1 MTNTRKT
8 YLNDCVYNGH
18 VRKWNKDTLL
28 IFIASCE
35 DPQYSKM
42 VKTAYQL
49 WLAETNHT
57 LKVEYVEDLYE
68 SDINISFFRFDIDN
82 FGSCEFSYDNKG
94 QFIGAEISIPMLDLE
109 NYPQYDMQNI
119 FQTTLKL
126 VGHSL
131 GLPNSPY
138 KEDITFKDYQYT
150 KVVGL
155 TDRDR
160 LSMKWLYRIKS
171 EISVA
176 NLVEMVGLD
185 KNTSLDDFIA
195 FFEKGAN
202 YAKENAEEND
212 EKKEAQ
218 KSAFDIDDFVSSMTS
233 QAKDLVPSD
242 VSQETSDYII
252 SKMDSFLRMAYEAIS
267 NDNELNPTNDDYI
280 LLLQILAEWIFHK
293 SVDISRSKIPTELWD
308 NIMQRIAFCIFEI
321 VKQSWK
327 REISKDVI
335 VDAVARH
342 VDKCYKEG
350 LQQLL
355 DNKKITKEIFE
366 AAIAESNID
375 KMADEIEK
383 ESNIKNALGYD
394 SVDEM
399 ISAQANEKIEEIKK
413 KNQEQLKT
421 EQKRIKEAIKNDKK
435 LDDDVTLIN
444 DAMEVAE
451 KYFEQEKK
459 VNDEQKKLKKIRK
472 EYEKKTNKAIDYM
485 IPENMKKTMQKQE
498 ESKFGKLFSKH
509 VLGNSV
515 EIFLGSL
522 VICLNSK
529 INLSILSFV
538 GVLLF
543 LYNHFSTSI
552 AEFIIKC
559 NFSLPT
565 VNFIVYFVSI
575 LIIGKI
581 IVSSIMKAQE
591 ESEFW
596 KLFPLKHVLGYSVE
610 IFLGALVIC
619 LNSKINLSIL
629 SFVGVL
635 LFLYNHF
642 STSIAEFIIKCNFSL
657 PIVNFIVYF
666 VSILIIGKIIVS
678 SIMKAFED
686 DTQKVIKMLED
697 DRQNRQD
704 LVNPDKRFEKLG
716 VDILRLEIGA
726 GLLCIADPDQ
736 DGKLLANISALR
748 VELRDKLGYIIPN
761 IRICDSSEL
770 ENFEY
775 QISVRDEV
783 VASGYVYPNKYMVLA
798 DEWDSKVGKVPENI
812 IYGVD
817 PALDTQCYWLD
828 KEDVENHWDNITVVV
843 GPGGVIKTHLE
854 TIVIKYVDSIITSC
868 DIEKYIEIAKKAKG
882 SEQLIANLNERL
894 NYETIRKVFV
904 NLIRE
909 NVSIKDIIYVFDKL
923 SEFSKY
929 TTNPNILSERLRA
942 TFGLNICLKH
952 SEDKVLYA
960 LNLSAEWE
968 EMLDSIL
975 QRTEIGT
982 MFLITP
988 RQFQELVETT
998 AMSLMMAHQEI
1009 GFQPVIVCR
1018 PNIRLPLYELLV
1030 RHIPSIVVMSYSE
1043 LVQEIK
1049 VELINEIKWNPE
1061 TIENNDIEEIQDN
1074 EEFYEQEPLLGRVID
1089 SDGKPLDGGI
1099 ENYSLE
1105 EMFSEIAPVDSS
1117 EPAPIT
1123 KIFKTGVRAVDAF
1136 ITIGYGQKMG
1146 VFAPSGCGLSTFLG
1160 LILKN
1165 SEADINIVSLVVD
1178 SVEIAWDFINYCVKY
1193 EPNIQRKTIVICST
1207 PLDSAEKIKKNFETA
1222 VSLCEYYRD
1231 KGKNVLFIND
1241 KTEPILNAVEKIAW
1255 ENGEPACENDYRL
1268 AVTSWYQR
1276 LINHCK
1282 SNDNGTIT
1290 TILTTNI
1297 TPLDK
1302 GNAAVN
1308 TIRKSAQGHIFL
1320 SRKVAEQNIYPAIDV
1335 LGSISRSHIDLA
1347 SNEHKMAASTVRK
1360 ILSLYREG
1368 SKDEFVLKKYNEV
1381 VSFIQQRVADNPSLE
1396 ETLQGLVQL
1405 TSNIKFKK

>member
-18 VRKWNKDTLL
+18 VRRWNKDTLL

-35 DPQYSKM
+35 DPQYSEM

-68 SDINISFFRFDIDN
+68 SDINISFFSFDIDN

-293 SVDISRSKIPTELWD
+293 SVDISRAKLPSELWD

-327 REISKDVI
+327 REITKDVI
-335 VDAVARH
+335 VDAVAHH

-350 LQQLL
+350 LQELL

-515 EIFLGSL
+515 EIFLGFL

-581 IVSSIMKAQE
+581 IISGIAKAMNDEVQ
-591 ESEFW
+591 
-596 KLFPLKHVLGYSVE
+596 KQ
-610 IFLGALVIC
+610 
-619 LNSKINLSIL
+619 LNEL
-629 SFVGVL
+629 
-635 LFLYNHF
+635 
-642 STSIAEFIIKCNFSL
+642 E
-657 PIVNFIVYF
+657 
-666 VSILIIGKIIVS
+666 
-678 SIMKAFED
+678 
-686 DTQKVIKMLED
+686 KV
-697 DRQNRQD
+697 RQNMQD
-704 LVNPDKRFEKLG
+704 LVNPDKQFERLG
-716 VDILRLEIGA
+716 VDTLCLEVGA
-726 GLLCIADPDQ
+726 GLLCITDPDQ
-736 DGKLLANISALR
+736 DGMLLANTAALR
-748 VELRDKLGYIIPN
+748 QELTDELGYIIPN
-761 IRICDSSEL
+761 VRVIDSCAL
-770 ENFEY
+770 GKYEY
-775 QISVRDEV
+775 TIYVRGQAV
-783 VASGYVYPNKYMVLA
+783 GSGYVYPGKLMVLA
-798 DEWDSKVGKVPENI
+798 DEWDEKINEIPENATVGVEP
-812 IYGVD
+812 IYSN
-817 PALDTQCYWLD
+817 QCYWID
-828 KEDVENHWDNITVVV
+828 KNDAKKHAD
-843 GPGGVIKTHLE
+843 IKVTKPE
-854 TIVIKYVDSIITSC
+854 IVIKLHLKEMVIKQVDYIITSC
-868 DIEKYIEIAKKAKG
+868 DIEKYIERVRQEEN
-882 SEQLIANLNERL
+882 SEKLIENIKERL
-894 NYETIRKVFV
+894 DLETIRQVFV

-909 NVSIKDIIYVFDKL
+909 KVSIKDILFVFERLCDYAR
-923 SEFSKY
+923 FSQEAD
-929 TTNPNILSERLRA
+929 ILSERLRTA
-942 TFGLNICLKH
+942 LGQQICLKNVD
-952 SEDKVLYA
+952 EDSVLYA
-960 LNLSAEWE
+960 LTLSPEWE
-968 EMLDSIL
+968 KTLDEKL
-975 QRTEIGT
+975 ERNELGT
-982 MFLITP
+982 MFLLNPSEVQNLIE
-988 RQFQELVETT
+988 RIS
-998 AMSLMMAHQEI
+998 MSLMAALQQI
-1009 GFQPVIVCR
+1009 GKAPVILC
-1018 PNIRLPLYELLV
+1018 PSNIRLPLFQLLV
-1030 RHIPSIVVMSYSE
+1030 RHIPTVVVISYAE
-1043 LVQEIK
+1043 LITDIK
-1049 VELINEIKWNPE
+1049 VEAVDEINFEQLDLS
-1061 TIENNDIEEIQDN
+1061 NNSYEEIADTDN
-1074 EEFYEQEPLLGRVID
+1074 QEESSLYEIIDEEELPEPEAPLGRIID
-1089 SDGKPLDGGI
+1089 SDGNPLDGKELDCSI
-1099 ENYSLE
+1099 EN
-1105 EMFSEIAPVDSS
+1105 MFMQIAPVDSS
-1117 EPAPIT
+1117 EPSPIK

-1136 ITIGYGQKMG
+1136 ITIGCGQKMG
-1146 VFAPSGCGLSTFLG
+1146 VFAQSGCGLSTFLG

-1222 VSLCEYYRD
+1222 ISLCEYYRD

-1335 LGSISRSHIDLA
+1335 LGSISRYQVDLLD
-1347 SNEHKMAASTVRK
+1347 NEQKAANMSVRK
-1360 ILSLYREG
+1360 ILALHREKADFFNSDKYVVG
-1368 SKDEFVLKKYNEV
+1368 ENPQNDLIARKYDEIM
-1381 VSFIQQRVADNPSLE
+1381 SFIKQRVADNPSLE

-1405 TSNIKFKK
+1405 VKDI

>member
-18 VRKWNKDTLL
+18 VRRWNKDTLL
-28 IFIASCE
+28 IFIAPCE

-49 WLAETNHT
+49 WLAETNHY

-68 SDINISFFRFDIDN
+68 SDINISFFSFDIDN

-185 KNTSLDDFIA
+185 KNTSLDDYIA
-195 FFEKGAN
+195 FFEKGAS

-212 EKKEAQ
+212 EKKEF
-218 KSAFDIDDFVSSMTS
+218 KNLSFNIDNFVSSMTS
-233 QAKDLVPSD
+233 QSKDLVPSD

-252 SKMDSFLRMAYEAIS
+252 STMDSFLRMAYEAIS
-267 NDNELNPTNDDYI
+267 NDNELNPTENDYI

-293 SVDISRSKIPTELWD
+293 SVDISRAKLPSELWD

-321 VKQSWK
+321 VKQAWK
-327 REISKDVI
+327 REVSNDVI
-335 VDAVARH
+335 VDAVAHH

-350 LQQLL
+350 LQQLF

-366 AAIAESNID
+366 VAIAESNID
-375 KMADEIEK
+375 KMADERKK

-399 ISAQANEKIEEIKK
+399 MKEQADKKWDEIKK
-413 KNQEQLKT
+413 KNKEQLEK
-421 EQKRIKEAIKNDKK
+421 EQKRIKEAIKNEEI
-435 LDDDVTLIN
+435 VQN
-444 DAMEVAE
+444 
-451 KYFEQEKK
+451 
-459 VNDEQKKLKKIRK
+459 KKIS
-472 EYEKKTNKAIDYM
+472 AM
-485 IPENMKKTMQKQE
+485 QE
-498 ESKFGKLFSKH
+498 EWKSCKLNFSDF
-509 VLGNSV
+509 VLWIAS
-515 EIFLGSL
+515 I
-522 VICLNSK
+522 VILICIWNSK
-529 INLSILSFV
+529 LSIINNISAHKDAIIQYGT
-538 GVLLF
+538 GVIIVCAL
-543 LYNHFSTSI
+543 I
-552 AEFIIKC
+552 GFI
-559 NFSLPT
+559 T
-565 VNFIVYFVSI
+565 YFVVNK
-575 LIIGKI
+575 KI
-581 IVSSIMKAQE
+581 KNQ
-591 ESEFW
+591 
-596 KLFPLKHVLGYSVE
+596 LNE
-610 IFLGALVIC
+610 IDD
-619 LNSKINLSIL
+619 
-629 SFVGVL
+629 
-635 LFLYNHF
+635 
-642 STSIAEFIIKCNFSL
+642 IK
-657 PIVNFIVYF
+657 
-666 VSILIIGKIIVS
+666 
-678 SIMKAFED
+678 
-686 DTQKVIKMLED
+686 TQI
-697 DRQNRQD
+697 QD
-704 LVNPDKRFEKLG
+704 LVNPDKQFEKLG
-716 VDILRLEIGA
+716 VDILRLEIGV

-736 DGKLLANISALR
+736 DGKLLASIAALR
-748 VELRDKLGYIIPN
+748 QQLTDELGYIIPN
-761 IRICDSSEL
+761 CRIMDSAEV
-770 ENFEY
+770 EEFEY
-775 QISVRDEV
+775 RISVRHQEV
-783 VASGYVYPNKYMVLA
+783 ATGYVYPNKYMVLA
-798 DEWDSKVGKVPENI
+798 DEWDSKVGKVPENV

-828 KEDVENHWDNITVVV
+828 REDIENHWDIVTVVDPV
-843 GPGGVIKTHLE
+843 GVIKTHLE
-854 TIVIKYVDSIITSC
+854 AIVIKYVDSIITSC
-868 DIEKYIEIAKKAKG
+868 DVEKYIEITKKEKG

-929 TTNPNILSERLRA
+929 TTDPNILSERLR
-942 TFGLNICLKH
+942 TSFGLNICLKH
-952 SEDKVLYA
+952 SKDKVLYA

-968 EMLDSIL
+968 EILDSVL
-975 QRTEIGT
+975 QRTETGA

-988 RQFQELVETT
+988 RQLQELVETT

-1009 GFQPVIVCR
+1009 GFQPVIVCP
-1018 PNIRLPLYELLV
+1018 PNIRLPLYEYLV

-1074 EEFYEQEPLLGRVID
+1074 GEFYEQEPLLGRVID
-1089 SDGKPLDGGI
+1089 SDGNPLDGGI

-1105 EMFSEIAPVDSS
+1105 EMFSEIAPADSS

-1136 ITIGYGQKMG
+1136 ITIGCGQKMG
-1146 VFAPSGCGLSTFLG
+1146 VFAENGCGASTFLSM
-1160 LILKN
+1160 ILKN
-1165 SEADINIVSLVVD
+1165 SEADINIVSLVANT
-1178 SVEIAWDFINYCVKY
+1178 VENAWSFINDWVKS
-1193 EPNIQRKTIVICST
+1193 EPSIQRKTIVICST
-1207 PLDSAEKIKKNFETA
+1207 PLDTAEKIKKNFETA
-1222 VSLCEYYRD
+1222 ISLCEYYRD

-1241 KTEPILNAVEKIAW
+1241 KTEPILNAVEKFAW
-1255 ENGEPACENDYRL
+1255 ESGEPACENDYRL
-1268 AVTSWYQR
+1268 AVTSWYQSW
-1276 LINHCK
+1276 INRCK
-1282 SNDNGTIT
+1282 NNNKGTIT
-1290 TILTTNI
+1290 TILT
-1297 TPLDK
+1297 
-1302 GNAAVN
+1302 VN
-1308 TIRKSAQGHIFL
+1308 TTSVDKNDKTVNIIRSATQGHVFL

-1335 LGSISRSHIDLA
+1335 LGSISRYQVNLLD
-1347 SNEHKMAASTVRK
+1347 NEQKAANMSVRK
-1360 ILSLYREG
+1360 ILALYREKAEFFNSDKYVVG
-1368 SKDEFVLKKYNEV
+1368 KNPQIDLIARKYDEIT
-1381 VSFIQQRVADNPSLE
+1381 SFIKQRVADNPSLE

-1405 TSNIKFKK
+1405 TSNIKFKKKEG